1 MDQVARIRQ
10 AIEGTT
16 VNDIFLAVVGGALHH
31 YLKSKGELPA
41 ASLVA
46 LMPMS
51 LRKEIKAG
59 QSTGNEV
66 GGSPVAVHT
75 EIADPLKRLAAC
87 RASAAKAKTGSEAMG
102 RGLLKTV
109 IDALPNAAADTFMNH
124 VVLPQLNTTVS
135 NVRGPDGPLY
145 LAGARMLRFYP
156 VSIATDHAGL
166 NHTGF
171 SYNGV
176 LWITAVACRDMLPD
190 PAFYADCMRK
200 SFAELLEAATA
211 KRAPKAKPGAKA
223 PRRKRTAAAKPIA
236 TSPRG
241 RRRAASSARA

>member
-1 MDQVARIRQ
+1 
-10 AIEGTT
+10 
-16 VNDIFLAVVGGALHH
+16 
-31 YLKSKGELPA
+31 
-41 ASLVA
+41 
-46 LMPMS
+46 
-51 LRKEIKAG
+51 
-59 QSTGNEV
+59 
-66 GGSPVAVHT
+66 
-75 EIADPLKRLAAC
+75 
-87 RASAAKAKTGSEAMG
+87 MG

-109 IDALPNAAADTFMNH
+109 LDALPNAAADTFMNH

-135 NVRGPDGPLY
+135 NVRGPDAPLY

-171 SYNGV
+171 SYNGA

-211 KRAPKAKPGAKA
+211 KPAPKPPAKTKAGAKA
-223 PRRKRTAAAKPIA
+223 PRRKRAIAVKPVAASA
-236 TSPRG
+236 RG
-241 RRRAASSARA
+241 RRRTASSARA